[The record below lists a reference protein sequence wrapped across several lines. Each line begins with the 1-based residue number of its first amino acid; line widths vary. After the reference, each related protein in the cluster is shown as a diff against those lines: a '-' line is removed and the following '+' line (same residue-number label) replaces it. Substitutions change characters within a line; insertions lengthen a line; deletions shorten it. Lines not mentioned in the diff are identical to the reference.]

1 MTKTLIITQ
10 ERNDA
15 IGVVDKEVI
24 SRLAQYNDYDFL
36 IIRKKWIWRRVLQ
49 NYIINIWTLLL
60 SVRWYQQIFFTRENP
75 FVIAIKLFYPC
86 KKIICTI
93 HHVEKYRADTWLG
106 RQIFRSID
114 SFVAISTFTKNQLSD
129 CGVCSDQI
137 HVIYNGVSTVYFP
150 EQLDNFKSYPYILYV
165 WSEASRKNLPRLLEA
180 FARIVKSYPD
190 IKLIKAGPYFDES
203 HKQITDQIIA
213 KLWLQDNIVIMRDFI
228 PDENL
233 RKLYSNAICT
243 VLVST
248 LEGFGLTIPE
258 AMACACP
265 VIVSNQ
271 MPHMELVGNNQVAV
285 DPLNIDSVYNGILR
299 IIEDTNLRNLNKQKA
314 LERAK
319 LFNWDKCVDD
329 IKKLLW

>member
-1 MTKTLIITQ
+1 
-10 ERNDA
+10 
-15 IGVVDKEVI
+15 
-24 SRLAQYNDYDFL
+24 
-36 IIRKKWIWRRVLQ
+36 
-49 NYIINIWTLLL
+49 
-60 SVRWYQQIFFTRENP
+60 
-75 FVIAIKLFYPC
+75 
-86 KKIICTI
+86 
-93 HHVEKYRADTWLG
+93 
-106 RQIFRSID
+106 
-114 SFVAISTFTKNQLSD
+114 
-129 CGVCSDQI
+129 
-137 HVIYNGVSTVYFP
+137 
-150 EQLDNFKSYPYILYV
+150 
-165 WSEASRKNLPRLLEA
+165 
-180 FARIVKSYPD
+180 
-190 IKLIKAGPYFDES
+190 
-203 HKQITDQIIA
+203 
-213 KLWLQDNIVIMRDFI
+213 MRDFI

-329 IKKLLW
+329 IKKLL